1 MLHSVRRHLGLAAP
15 LSRRP
20 SLRVAMSTAPT
31 SPCAAPRA
39 AVCVIG
45 NEVLTGKVRGPIR
58 RSVGQ
63 HERGH
68 GLVRWFFTVL
78 TYG

>member
-1 MLHSVRRHLGLAAP
+1 MLHSACRCLGLAAP

-20 SLRVAMSTAPT
+20 SLRLAMSTA
-31 SPCAAPRA
+31 SNSVAAPRA
-39 AVCVIG
+39 ALCVIG